1 MARSWTRRAFLRAMG
16 AGTAALSLSA
26 VWPFGLKAQEP
37 VSIGAVYPLSGG
49 LARTGAAIKATLE
62 FTARIVNEPHPDLA
76 PIPLA
81 EGAGLTGLGGRPI
94 ELVFADSAGD
104 PATGRAEAERLIEE
118 EGVVALCGAYQSSV
132 TKTASIPAEARG
144 IPFVNFESSSPT
156 LTERGFKWFFR
167 TGPHDGVFTRL
178 FFDMFDDLNAR
189 GQTIKRLAVLSE
201 DSEWGASAV
210 EVEKQLAAERGYEI
224 VAVEMYT
231 TPPASLDAELLRLR
245 DANPDALLGHQYL
258 PGAILVVQTLK
269 EMGWFPPGLVVHD
282 AGYVLPD
289 FLKTV
294 GADGNYIISRATWAL
309 ALQERKPLVKAVN
322 DLHKERVGTNLDGV
336 TARGFT
342 GLITLADAINRAGS
356 TEPEAIRQALVE
368 TNIPGEALIM
378 PWKGVEFDEKGQNKH
393 ASGVMVQILE
403 QQYKLVWPFDLAE
416 TEIVWPAPGWG
427 ER

>member
-1 MARSWTRRAFLRAMG
+1 VG
-16 AGTAALSLSA
+16 ALALSLTA
-26 VWPFGLKAQEP
+26 AWPFGLKAQEP
-37 VSIGAVYPLSGG
+37 VKIGVVYPLSGG

-62 FTARIVNEPHPDLA
+62 FTTDIVNNPHPKLGL
-76 PIPLA
+76 IPLA
-81 EGAGLTGLGGRPI
+81 SCRGLSNLGNRPI
-94 ELVFADSAGD
+94 ELIFADSAGD

-118 EGVVALCGAYQSSV
+118 KKVVALIGCYQSSV

-144 IPFVNFESSSPT
+144 IPFLNAESSSPT

-167 TGPHDGVFTRL
+167 TGPHDVTFSRL
-178 FFDMFDDLNAR
+178 FFDMFDDLR
-189 GQTIKRLAVLSE
+189 EQGHEIRRLAILSE

-210 EVEKQLAAERGYEI
+210 DVEKRFAAERGYEI
-224 VAVEMYT
+224 VAVELYT
-231 TPPASLDAELLRLR
+231 TPPASLDAELLRIR
-245 DANPDALLGHQYL
+245 EANPDALLGQQYL

-294 GADGNYIISRATWAL
+294 GADGNYILSRAAWAL

-322 DLHKERVGTNLDGV
+322 DLHKERVGTSLDGV
-336 TARGFT
+336 TARSFT

-368 TNIPGEALIM
+368 TNIPGERLIM
-378 PWKGVEFDEKGQNKH
+378 PWKGIEFDEKGQNKH
-393 ASGVMVQILE
+393 AAGVMVQISE

-416 TEIVWPAPGWG
+416 TDLIWPAPGWA